1 MPPRAAARKRVPDRG
16 MQVLEMKLS
25 ILRQGSSRTHR
36 NPALDI
42 LTGRVPDDRL
52 LTLSASLMA
61 TRTRARGY
69 AGSDPGFDGPTS
81 MVLPLAAI
89 RMAAVARSP
98 RRAPSPW
105 LQATTD
111 ARPRL
116 RLITPPPSRWSRV
129 PWLGPMLSWLR
140 VETRPYRWTVR
151 TPRAHPAS

>member
-25 ILRQGSSRTHR
+25 LLRQGSSRAHR

-52 LTLSASLMA
+52 QSLSASLLA
-61 TRTRARGY
+61 TRSVPAPEATTAPT
-69 AGSDPGFDGPTS
+69 SPTS

-89 RMAAVARSP
+89 RMAAVARTP

-111 ARPRL
+111 TRPRL
-116 RLITPPPSRWSRV
+116 RLISPPQPRWSRV

-140 VETRPYRWTVR
+140 VETRPYKWTVR
-151 TPRAHPAS
+151 SPRAHPAS

>member
-1 MPPRAAARKRVPDRG
+1 VPPRAAARRRVPDRG
-16 MQVLEMKLS
+16 MQVLELKLS
-25 ILRQGSSRTHR
+25 ILAQGSSRTHR

-61 TRTRARGY
+61 TRAIAAAESVPTTSA
-69 AGSDPGFDGPTS
+69 SSPTS

-116 RLITPPPSRWSRV
+116 RLITPPASRWSRV
-129 PWLGPMLSWLR
+129 PWLGPMLSWLK
-140 VETRPYRWTVR
+140 VESRPYRWTVR
-151 TPRAHPAS
+151 SPRAHPAS

>member
-25 ILRQGSSRTHR
+25 LLRQGASRTHR

-42 LTGRVPDDRL
+42 LTGRVADDRL

-61 TRTRARGY
+61 SRTVPEATPE
-69 AGSDPGFDGPTS
+69 ATPAPTSPTS

-105 LQATTD
+105 LQSTTD

-116 RLITPPPSRWSRV
+116 RLITPPRSRWSRV

-140 VETRPYRWTVR
+140 VETRPYKWTAR
-151 TPRAHPAS
+151 IPPPHPAS